1 MSMADSVSPRT
12 NAISFPSGD
21 HAADLTIAL
30 ALGATRGRD
39 APPSAAPTDA
49 PPRVR
54 KRMLVPSGDQRGC
67 VSTAV
72 ESSESG
78 MVRPP
83 PPPPPPT
90 GGRKRRT
97 GPPLPPG
104 NATSLPPADTAGGIP
119 SPGSAGTGSGGP
131 TETAEG

>member
-1 MSMADSVSPRT
+1 MIRRPPRST
-12 NAISFPSGD
+12 QGRTLFPYTTLFRSISFPFGD

-30 ALGATRGRD
+30 ALGAIRGRD
-39 APPSAAPTDA
+39 APPNAAPTDA

-83 PPPPPPT
+83 PPTPPT
-90 GGRKRRT
+90 GRMKMR
-97 GPPLPPG
+97 
-104 NATSLPPADTAGGIP
+104 I
-119 SPGSAGTGSGGP
+119 
-131 TETAEG
+131 